1 MADITHHFPIVA
13 PIDKVF
19 RAISSPGGLD
29 QWWSKSSSGEPAEGA
44 EYALDFGPG
53 CFWRAQVTRCV
64 ENEAFELTLTDAHED
79 WQGSK
84 VGIELVEQDGSTLVR
99 FRHTGWPSANDHYY
113 TSCYCWAMYLRILK
127 RFVEYGE
134 TVPYETRLDV

>member
-1 MADITHHFPIVA
+1 MVDITHHFPIAA

-29 QWWSKSSSGEPAEGA
+29 QWWSRSSSGEPAEGA
-44 EYALDFGPG
+44 EYELDFGPG
-53 CFWRAQVTRCV
+53 YTWRAQVTRCV
-64 ENEAFELTLTDAHED
+64 ENETFELTLTDAHED
-79 WQGSK
+79 WLGSK
-84 VGIELVEQDGSTLVR
+84 VRIDLAAQDESTRVR
-99 FRHTGWPSANDHYY
+99 FRHSGWPSANDHYY

-127 RFVEYGE
+127 RFVEHGE